1 MKKKLFKAIDFT
13 NDEFDWTPPVELPT
27 IVKSISSYDELV
39 SQGMEFVKEDIV
51 IVEKQLEYL
60 EDTSNQF
67 LDCLHIAS
75 PDNGKLYDRHRKSAF
90 LILDKIKYIRETLD
104 FMKLT
109 LKNTTQ

>member
-27 IVKSISSYDELV
+27 IVKPISSYDELV

-51 IVEKQLEYL
+51 IVEKQLAYL

-75 PDNGKLYDRHRKSAF
+75 PDNGKLYDNHRKSTS
-90 LILDKIKYIRETLD
+90 LILDDIKNIQD
-104 FMKLT
+104 IISNMQST